1 VLRWPRRPE
10 TKPEADEGPSP
21 FEPALLLTSWTK
33 LFLGFCLPRLSR
45 LPIAFAK
52 TLAASAVAP
61 LDETR
66 NQIIAPAIAANQFA

>member
-1 VLRWPRRPE
+1 MLRWPRRPE

-52 TLAASAVAP
+52 KIS
-61 LDETR
+61 
-66 NQIIAPAIAANQFA
+66 QFEELRRESCRRLRT